1 VLTINGATA
10 VFDYGH
16 NPSAL
21 LAMIDA
27 LAVFPHR
34 RRIAVYSAAGDR
46 RDADLIRQGQL
57 LGQAFDRVILYE
69 DQYVRGRLPGEIM
82 SLFRKGLAAG
92 DRVQE
97 VDTIQGWQ
105 DAVEAAL
112 WLAQPGDL
120 LLVQADS
127 IDETVAYVR
136 TRLAEDLSRRDPP
149 LNRQGFAGAADAE
162 NLAEVVSG

>member
-1 VLTINGATA
+1 
-10 VFDYGH
+10 
-16 NPSAL
+16 
-21 LAMIDA
+21 
-27 LAVFPHR
+27 
-34 RRIAVYSAAGDR
+34 
-46 RDADLIRQGQL
+46 
-57 LGQAFDRVILYE
+57 
-69 DQYVRGRLPGEIM
+69 M

-136 TRLAEDLSRRDPP
+136 TCLAEDLCRRDPG
-149 LNRQGFAGAADAE
+149 LNRQGLAGAVVTE
-162 NLAEVVSG
+162 HLAEVVSG